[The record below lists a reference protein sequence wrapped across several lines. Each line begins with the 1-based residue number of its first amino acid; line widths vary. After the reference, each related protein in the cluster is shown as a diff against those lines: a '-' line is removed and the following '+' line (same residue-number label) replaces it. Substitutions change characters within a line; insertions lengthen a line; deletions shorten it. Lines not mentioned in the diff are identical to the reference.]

1 MKLESFWAI
10 PFLMFWNSRGVAD
23 GVANSAAAGN
33 HIPMWRVPNSVTV
46 NSGNAVVCAKNG
58 SMKDTPFSES

>member
-1 MKLESFWAI
+1 MEGG
-10 PFLMFWNSRGVAD
+10 N
-23 GVANSAAAGN
+23 ANSAAAGN
-33 HIPMWRVPNSVTV
+33 HIPMWRVPSSVTV